1 MVART
6 VEDLAVAAGDA
17 DVMVSAQID
26 GSISALAI
34 VQPDVAWQILTNLVL
49 NGIAVTSEGGSVTV
63 QVTATDGELVLRV
76 LDEGPG
82 VPDSVR
88 TTLFTGQS
96 RRRGGAGIGLRHS
109 RALAESSGG
118 SLKLIEDNSDGACF
132 ELRWPRADEALT
144 PDAKASSRPRTPP
157 TRSLAATRVLLLEDD
172 PAVVELLELSLT
184 ARGADLTVVGE
195 AGALYK
201 ALDGDRFDA
210 VLVDLSPLE
219 GALDEACNQARANNP
234 DINIVVISGSV
245 TVQPR
250 EDVVWVRK
258 PFEPREL
265 VRAIARSWQ
274 ND

>member
-1 MVART
+1 MEGVAIQEPKT
-6 VEDLAVAAGDA
+6 KK
-17 DVMVSAQID
+17 
-26 GSISALAI
+26 
-34 VQPDVAWQILTNLVL
+34 ILPQEWIQDYFNPVIGVLSTPEVNASCHKNNL
-49 NGIAVTSEGGSVTV
+49 S
-63 QVTATDGELVLRV
+63 
-76 LDEGPG
+76 
-82 VPDSVR
+82 
-88 TTLFTGQS
+88 
-96 RRRGGAGIGLRHS
+96 
-109 RALAESSGG
+109 
-118 SLKLIEDNSDGACF
+118 
-132 ELRWPRADEALT
+132 
-144 PDAKASSRPRTPP
+144 
-157 TRSLAATRVLLLEDD
+157 
-172 PAVVELLELSLT
+172 VVELLELSLT